1 MSDPSR
7 DIQEQL
13 DRYLDGLLEGEER
26 SAFEQRMAGDAGLR
40 EQVQAQSAI
49 DVSLRRIFAPPSN
62 GRLRP
67 IFAVL
72 PGADAEADGPAASDG
87 DTAADPASGR
97 TAARRRTWRIVAA
110 PLGIAALLIAGVLI
124 YQYSLPAPVEPVS
137 GLRRQTFGE
146 VYEQT
151 LASGFKPQYVCEDDQ
166 DFAVSFYLR
175 LQQGL
180 HVDRPEHINWVGV
193 SRAETK
199 IITTRTHYILVR
211 VNGTPVL
218 VFVDI
223 LEQDNDK
230 ANKVPPDLHV
240 FRRAMDNLVLYEVTP
255 LDSPKVL
262 ERISEIKLPP
272 EWLKIAQEKGAW

>member
-1 MSDPSR
+1 MSDPTG

-13 DRYLDGLLEGEER
+13 DRYLDGLLEGQER
-26 SAFEQRMAGDAGLR
+26 NAFEQRMAGDAGLR

-67 IFAVL
+67 ILSVL
-72 PGADAEADGPAASDG
+72 PGADAEAGGPAASEG
-87 DTAADPASGR
+87 ETSADPASGR
-97 TAARRRTWRIVAA
+97 TAKRWRTWRIVAA
-110 PLGIAALLIAGVLI
+110 PLGMAALLVAGVLT
-124 YQYSLPAPVEPVS
+124 YQYSLPKVEPVS

-151 LASGFKPQYVCEDDQ
+151 LASGFTPQYVCDNDQ

-180 HVDRPEHINWVGV
+180 HVDRPAHINWVGV

-199 IITTRTHYILVR
+199 IITTRTHYVLVR

-230 ANKVPPDLHV
+230 ANKVPPNLHV
-240 FRRAMDNLVLYEVTP
+240 FRRTMDKLVLYEVTP
-255 LDSPKVL
+255 LDSPQVI
-262 ERISEIKLPP
+262 ERISEITLPP